1 MADLHRVRSRVGE
14 RERAVAGRDVPCDE
28 LDVVLG
34 PQLANDVEN
43 TVRVPVCRV
52 HDEHVDL
59 SVDERG
65 CALHRVGPDSD
76 RRPHT
81 QPTLLVLR
89 RVRVLDP
96 LRDVLDRDEPRE
108 APFVIDDRQLLD
120 LVAVEDRL
128 GLLERRAD
136 GGSDEV
142 PARHQRGD
150 GLRGVGLEAEV
161 AVREDADEDALV
173 VDDRHAGDPVALHE
187 LEGVG
192 DEIARPKRHGL
203 DDHPRL
209 GALHLVDLRD
219 LIGDREVAV
228 HDPETAL
235 ARQCDREARLG
246 HGVHR
251 GRDDRDV
258 QRDRR
263 CQPCNRRDVV
273 REDVRLGRKEEDV
286 VEREP
291 LLAELPLE
299 RDEALD
305 LLLAKLGLHGATLA
319 ASADAIR
326 RRRCRPGPGARAPEL
341 PQ

>member
-1 MADLHRVRSRVGE
+1 MQIEPGPWPDLDRVRAGVGK
-14 RERAVAGRDVPCDE
+14 RERAVAGRDVPRDE

-43 TVRVPVCRV
+43 AVRVPVRRV

-65 CALHRVGPDSD
+65 SALHRVRPDAD

-108 APFVIDDRQLLD
+108 APLVIDDRQLLD
-120 LVAVEDRL
+120 LVAMEDRL

-136 GGSDEV
+136 RRGDEV
-142 PARHQRGD
+142 PARHQRRD

-161 AVREDADEDALV
+161 AVREDADEDAVV

-192 DEIARPKRHGL
+192 DE
-203 DDHPRL
+203 
-209 GALHLVDLRD
+209 V
-219 LIGDREVAV
+219 
-228 HDPETAL
+228 
-235 ARQCDREARLG
+235 
-246 HGVHR
+246 
-251 GRDDRDV
+251 
-258 QRDRR
+258 
-263 CQPCNRRDVV
+263 
-273 REDVRLGRKEEDV
+273 
-286 VEREP
+286 
-291 LLAELPLE
+291 
-299 RDEALD
+299 
-305 LLLAKLGLHGATLA
+305 
-319 ASADAIR
+319 
-326 RRRCRPGPGARAPEL
+326 ARAKVTGSTIIPDSERFTL
-341 PQ
+341 STSAT